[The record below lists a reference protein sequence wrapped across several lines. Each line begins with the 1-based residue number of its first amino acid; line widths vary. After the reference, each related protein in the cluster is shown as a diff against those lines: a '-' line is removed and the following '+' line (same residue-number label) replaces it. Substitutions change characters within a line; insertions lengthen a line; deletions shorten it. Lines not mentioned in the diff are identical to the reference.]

1 MFFPVNFVKFLRTPF
16 LQNTSGRLLLY
27 IKFGAETWP
36 RSLSWYISVECLMK
50 PYVMASYELQI
61 IFADLSQL
69 CHFFV
74 ECIPLYILKY
84 EVEDLKKVD
93 I

>member
-1 MFFPVNFVKFLRTPF
+1 
-16 LQNTSGRLLLY
+16 
-27 IKFGAETWP
+27 
-36 RSLSWYISVECLMK
+36 MK

-69 CHFFV
+69 CHLFV
-74 ECIPLYILKY
+74 ERIPLYILKY